1 MIYLPFYKMS
11 NTIQN
16 YDWGSKSAMQD
27 LFAFQN
33 KAQQAQAEL
42 WMGAH
47 ANGCSQLSVGDDLIK
62 LSDFI
67 AQDPML
73 ILGEKTAHEFGQLP
87 YLFKVL
93 AAEKAL
99 SVQVH
104 PNKQQAQAGFAKE
117 DKLEIPHNA
126 FNRNYKDANH
136 KPEVVFALTEYLAM
150 NGFRNMQQIVE
161 DFQSIDIPE
170 IKPLL
175 QAFASDLTA
184 GGLQN
189 FFQAMLL
196 LEGEHK
202 ARAVQALI
210 VYAHNNRHLPLF
222 ALIAELARQYP
233 GDIGLFSPLMLNVLT
248 LQPGEAMFLDACTPH
263 AYIKGTGL
271 EIMAN
276 SDNVLRAG
284 LTPKY
289 IDVPELLANT
299 LFCSKAAEELL
310 LKPQADAGWQNY
322 IVPAADF
329 KLSIAD
335 NVEDLCV
342 KVNSAEIIFAVDAPL
357 RVNHGDGSTITINKG
372 ESLFIPAYAVDYQ
385 VSSSGQLARAYN

>member
-1 MIYLPFYKMS
+1 MNVQSFYKMS

-27 LFAFQN
+27 LFALDN
-33 KAQQAQAEL
+33 KNNEPQAEL

-47 ANGCSQLSVGDDLIK
+47 PNGCTLLSIGDDFIK

-67 AQDPML
+67 AQDPQR
-73 ILGEKTAHEFGQLP
+73 ILGGKTAKEFGQLP

-104 PNKQQAQAGFAKE
+104 PSKRQAQVGFAKE
-117 DKLEIPHNA
+117 DKLEIPPNA
-126 FNRNYKDANH
+126 FNRNYRDANH
-136 KPEVVFALTEYLAM
+136 KPEVVFALTEYQAM
-150 NGFRNMQQIVE
+150 NGFRDMQQIVE
-161 DFQSIDIPE
+161 EFECINIPE

-175 QAFASDLTA
+175 EAFYADFTTN
-184 GGLQN
+184 GLQD
-189 FFQAMLL
+189 FFQEILL
-196 LEGEHK
+196 LEDERK
-202 ARAVQALI
+202 DNAVDALMF
-210 VYAHNNRHLPLF
+210 YAKDNLHLPLF
-222 ALIAELARQYP
+222 SLITELAIQYP

-248 LQPGEAMFLDACTPH
+248 LQPEEAMFLDACTPH

-289 IDVPELLANT
+289 IDVSELVANT
-299 LFCSKAAEELL
+299 IFCSKATEDLL
-310 LKPQADAGWQNY
+310 LKPQIHAGWKNY
-322 IVPAADF
+322 IVPINDF
-329 KLSIAD
+329 KFSVACRAD
-335 NVEDLCV
+335 ELDV
-342 KVNSAEIIFAVDAPL
+342 KVNSAEIIFAVDAPVRL
-357 RVNHGDGSTITINKG
+357 NHENGNTMTINKG
-372 ESLFIPAYAVDYQ
+372 ESLFIPAYVAAYQ
-385 VSSSGQLARAYN
+385 VTSSGLLARAYN

>member
-1 MIYLPFYKMS
+1 MIYLPFYKMT

-16 YDWGSKSAMQD
+16 YEWGSKTAMQG
-27 LFAFQN
+27 LFAFKN
-33 KAQQAQAEL
+33 KTQQTQAEL

-47 ANGCSQLSVGDDLIK
+47 ANGCSLLSTGEGVIK

-67 AQDPML
+67 AQDPHL
-73 ILGEKTAHEFGQLP
+73 ILGKKTADEFGQLP

-117 DKLEIPHNA
+117 NKLAVPHNA

-150 NGFRNMQQIVE
+150 NGFRDMQQIVE
-161 DFQSIDIPE
+161 YFQPINILE

-175 QAFASDLTA
+175 QAFSADFTA
-184 GGLQN
+184 GGLQD

-196 LEGEHK
+196 LEGGRK
-202 ARAVQALI
+202 TRAVQALM
-210 VYAHNNRHLPLF
+210 VYAQDNLHQPLF
-222 ALIAELARQYP
+222 SLIAELGRQYP
-233 GDIGLFSPLMLNVLT
+233 GDIGLFSPLMMNVLT

-299 LFCSKAAEELL
+299 IFCSKAAEDLL

-322 IVPAADF
+322 VVPVSDF

-342 KVNSAEIIFAVDAPL
+342 KVNSAEIIFAVDAPVRL
-357 RVNHGDGSTITINKG
+357 SHRDENTITINKG
-372 ESLFIPAYAVDYQ
+372 ESLFIPAYAGDYQ